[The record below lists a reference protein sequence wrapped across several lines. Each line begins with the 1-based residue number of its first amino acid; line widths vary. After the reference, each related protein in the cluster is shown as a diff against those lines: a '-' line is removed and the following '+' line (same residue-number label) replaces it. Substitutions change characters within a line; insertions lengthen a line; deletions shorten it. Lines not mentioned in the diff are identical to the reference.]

1 MKENQL
7 EKPNSNLPS
16 RYRKTMEISKNICK
30 VDNDPTLVHHTP
42 NWIKVMLVNSLD
54 GSFLEFSLTQDFNV
68 WLESCKRIC
77 Y

>member
-30 VDNDPTLVHHTP
+30 LSWQRSYISASHTKL
-42 NWIKVMLVNSLD
+42 NKGYVS
-54 GSFLEFSLTQDFNV
+54 
-68 WLESCKRIC
+68 
-77 Y
+77 